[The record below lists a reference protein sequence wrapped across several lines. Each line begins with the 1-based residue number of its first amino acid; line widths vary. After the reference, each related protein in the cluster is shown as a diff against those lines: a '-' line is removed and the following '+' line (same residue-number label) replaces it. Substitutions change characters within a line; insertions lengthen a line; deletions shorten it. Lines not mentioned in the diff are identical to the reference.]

1 MDPSLAQPSSSGK
14 PSSQRPNQPE
24 PILPIIVLVAP
35 QLGENIGMCARAMLN
50 CGLDRLRLV
59 APRDGW
65 PNPAA
70 RATAADAD
78 HVLDGAQVFARLDD
92 ALADCHRVLATSA
105 RPRSL
110 AIPRWESADAAIHV
124 RKACQQGEKVAVL
137 FGAEASGLDNDAAAR
152 AEALIHFPTNPDFAS
167 LNLAQ
172 SVLLFGWEW
181 RSAAAATKDIA
192 NPSPASSP
200 APRAELDQL
209 IERWEQALAERDF
222 FLTPE
227 LKPLAQRT
235 LRGFFTRSAPEETE
249 IRFLHGVLTALLRDK
264 APPGSQK

>member
-1 MDPSLAQPSSSGK
+1 
-14 PSSQRPNQPE
+14 
-24 PILPIIVLVAP
+24 
-35 QLGENIGMCARAMLN
+35 MCARAMLN

-59 APRDGW
+59 TPRDGW

-78 HVLDGAQVFARLDD
+78 HVLDGAEVFARLDD
-92 ALADCHRVLATSA
+92 ALADCHRVFATSA

-110 AIPRWESADAAIHV
+110 AIPRWDSAAAAVHV
-124 RKACQQGEKVAVL
+124 RNACQQGEQVAVL

-172 SVLLFGWEW
+172 CVLLFGWEW
-181 RSAAAATKDIA
+181 RGAAAVAGTIA
-192 NPSPASSP
+192 SPSP

-249 IRFLHGVLTALLRDK
+249 IRFLHGVLTALLRKKSPHDSK
-264 APPGSQK
+264 E

>member
-1 MDPSLAQPSSSGK
+1 MPTIPTM
-14 PSSQRPNQPE
+14 
-24 PILPIIVLVAP
+24 PIVVLVAP

-78 HVLDGAQVFARLDD
+78 RVLDRAEVFANIDE
-92 ALADCHRVLATSA
+92 ALADCQRVLATSA

-110 AIPRWESADAAIHV
+110 AIPRWEADVAAVHV
-124 RKACQQGEKVAVL
+124 RMACQQGEQVAIL

-181 RSAAAATKDIA
+181 RRTAHVAGNSA
-192 NPSPASSP
+192 NPTP
-200 APRAELDQL
+200 APRAELDRL
-209 IERWEQALAERDF
+209 IERWEQALDERGF
-222 FLTPE
+222 FLTPD

-249 IRFLHGVLTALLRDK
+249 IRFLHGVLTALLRNR
-264 APPGSQK
+264 APSDSAQ